1 LKSKRWKRWL
11 GEPNTPETYF
21 VYAFLL
27 SIFAGLLFGFVN
39 QTTYYMVST
48 YLPRPTSAFDIFIH
62 NFQVDLLAIIT
73 GGLELLFSNFMTFSV
88 VSGAIV
94 VRHVTLL
101 KTVLAL
107 VIVFGS
113 YGILEMAGHLCF
125 GLIGFTF
132 LERILLKKTT
142 QLRRT
147 SLFLLGTALMLVA
160 ASIEWWD
167 ILQIPKLP

>member
-1 LKSKRWKRWL
+1 
-11 GEPNTPETYF
+11 
-21 VYAFLL
+21 
-27 SIFAGLLFGFVN
+27 
-39 QTTYYMVST
+39 MVST

-62 NFQVDLLAIIT
+62 NFLVDLLTIIT
-73 GGLELLFSNFMTFSV
+73 GGLELLFSNFMTFSI

-101 KTVLAL
+101 RTLLVL

-132 LERILLKKTT
+132 LERLLLKKRT

-147 SLFLLGTALMLVA
+147 SLFLLGTALMLIA
-160 ASIEWWD
+160 ASIEWWE